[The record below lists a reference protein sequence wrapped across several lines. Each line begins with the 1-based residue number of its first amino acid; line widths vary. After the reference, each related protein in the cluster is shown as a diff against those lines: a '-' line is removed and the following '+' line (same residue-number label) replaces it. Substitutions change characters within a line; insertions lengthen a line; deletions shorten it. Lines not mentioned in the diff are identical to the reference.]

1 MKPLISVIVPIY
13 KVEKYLT
20 ICVDS
25 LLHQSYGNLEIILV
39 DDGSPDECPAIC
51 DQYQNK
57 DNRIKVIHKKNG
69 GLSDARNKGLD
80 VATGDYV
87 AFIDSDDWIEP
98 DYLEK
103 LLDPMEKQK
112 VDISI
117 CGAVDYEEETG
128 EKFPHEYGLLNGIY
142 QTTDIRENY
151 IELRSYL
158 GTYWGKMFKK
168 DIFCKILPK
177 MKVVDKKLEQGS
189 YFGGDTAFMLCYLME
204 CKKMAFINERMYYYR
219 IHGGGYASCTMG
231 INRISSYFILREI
244 EKEFLIKCN
253 AVTNKNI
260 TLIEISVWTNVEKL
274 LKSIINAELP
284 LEKKLRIIHEI
295 YIDPRIKQFRK
306 ESYNSKVHAIL
317 STYVAWY
324 FMNMGEKQNKD
335 LRDVLILLEPDIFA
349 NITDDTYE
357 WMSRQKEL
365 MAYIIVGEYAGA
377 REYVKKIMDE
387 SNITYIFDLLKWLEP

>member
-1 MKPLISVIVPIY
+1 MITIYTQAYNVEPYIEQCIKSVISQTYHDFEWLLIENGSLDGTRDVIR
-13 KVEKYLT
+13 KYAQL
-20 ICVDS
+20 
-25 LLHQSYGNLEIILV
+25 
-39 DDGSPDECPAIC
+39 DD
-51 DQYQNK
+51 
-57 DNRIKVIHKKNG
+57 RIKVEYFDKNRTG
-69 GLSDARNKGLD
+69 FANDYIQEKAKGEYIVKL
-80 VATGDYV
+80 
-87 AFIDSDDWIEP
+87 DSDDWIEP

-103 LLDPMEKQK
+103 LLNPMEKQK

-189 YFGGDTAFMLCYLME
+189 YFGGDTAFMLYYVME

-219 IHGGGYASCTMG
+219 IHGGGAASRTMG

-274 LKSIINAELP
+274 LKSIINADLP

-317 STYVAWY
+317 STYAAWY

-335 LRDVLILLEPDIFA
+335 LRDVFILLEPDIFV

-377 REYVKKIMDE
+377 REYVKKIMDD